1 MPLPDEQ
8 GQTAGSFPIVTP
20 MTLSTTSVFFILLGF
35 VVAFT
40 LGRVLRHHFK
50 KRQRLK
56 DEQTAARN
64 ESRQV
69 RRARA
74 RSRSGR

>member
-1 MPLPDEQ
+1 
-8 GQTAGSFPIVTP
+8 
-20 MTLSTTSVFFILLGF
+20 MTLSITSVLFVLLGF

-40 LGRVLRHHFK
+40 LGRVLKHYFK

-56 DEQTAARN
+56 DEQAAARN

-74 RSRSGR
+74 RGRSGR

>member
-1 MPLPDEQ
+1 MALN
-8 GQTAGSFPIVTP
+8 
-20 MTLSTTSVFFILLGF
+20 TTSVLFVLLGF

-56 DEQTAARN
+56 DEQTVARN

-74 RSRSGR
+74 RGRSGR

>member
-1 MPLPDEQ
+1 MALD
-8 GQTAGSFPIVTP
+8 I
-20 MTLSTTSVFFILLGF
+20 TSVVFVLLGF

-74 RSRSGR
+74 RGRGGR

>member
-1 MPLPDEQ
+1 
-8 GQTAGSFPIVTP
+8 
-20 MTLSTTSVFFILLGF
+20 MTLSITSVFFVLLGF
-35 VVAFT
+35 VLAFT
-40 LGRVLRHHFK
+40 VGRVARHHFK

-56 DEQTAARN
+56 DEQEAVRN

-74 RSRSGR
+74 RGRNDR